1 MRAPRRFSTERANT
15 ARSLTS
21 QYVGRA
27 ASAAGAARL
36 LFVHDKVTRSVNVNL
51 TRPVD
56 NSLPGLI
63 VTYGGARRTRRE
75 RLARESL

>member
-27 ASAAGAARL
+27 ASAAGAVRL